1 MKKTIFVLI
10 AAIFTLYLGTITHA
24 EAATPGGG
32 PSSGVYQLDASL
44 GLATGPGDYD
54 SGWGFSIGAGYTLAS
69 IDKDLQARI
78 DISFWDFRH
87 DFPWGSGT
95 YTRVPITIGARY
107 YLPLDPKLRAFGQVG
122 LESSIDNFDT
132 ASHESKSELNIGLA
146 PGVGVEFFIN
156 PQTSIFAVGIA
167 HLISDDYFSMNF
179 GVATHF

>member
-1 MKKTIFVLI
+1 MKKTISILI
-10 AAIFTLYLGTITHA
+10 VALFTLGVVTYA
-24 EAATPGGG
+24 DAAGPEGG

-54 SGWGFSIGAGYTLAS
+54 SGWGFSIGGGYTLAS
-69 IDKDLQARI
+69 IDKNLQARL
-78 DISFWDFRH
+78 DISFFDFRH

-122 LESSIDNFDT
+122 LETSIDNFDT
-132 ASHESKSELNIGLA
+132 ASHESKSELNVGLA

-156 PQTSIFAVGIA
+156 PTTSIFAVGVA